1 MSLEDICIQFDLPC
15 SRFKTLPLGKGLI
28 NDTYLIKPLDTDS
41 DNKFVLQKINKNVFK
56 EPEKVMHNLIR
67 INQHLKV
74 KKAAYQELIQSTQ
87 GQLYY
92 IDKHRDFWRITK
104 YLENTT
110 TLYTADNSNIAYE
123 AALSY
128 GNFLHDLHDLNVSE
142 IYETIPGF
150 HNYANRI
157 TLLKKAIH
165 ENTHNRLGK
174 CQKEI
179 DIIKK
184 RLHYIDTFYALN
196 LPMRVIHSDTKI
208 DNILFDVYTMKG
220 RLVIDLDISMPGSI
234 LYDYGD
240 MIRSFTNALKED
252 DPDLNA
258 IDVKL
263 DIFEHVTR
271 GFIESTN
278 SFIQEKELGN
288 LILGAKLIILI
299 QAIRNLTD
307 YLFGDIYYKTDYK
320 THNLH
325 RAQNQLTL
333 VAAIESH
340 EAELQQLIH
349 RYI

>member
-1 MSLEDICIQFDLPC
+1 MSPEDICIQFDLPF
-15 SRFKTLPLGKGLI
+15 SRLNILPLGKGLI
-28 NDTYLIKPLDTDS
+28 NDTYLIEPIDTDNE
-41 DNKFVLQKINKNVFK
+41 NKFVLQKINKNVFK

-67 INQHLKV
+67 INQHLKI
-74 KKAAYQELIQSTQ
+74 KKAEYQELIQSVQ

-92 IDKHRDFWRITK
+92 IDRSGDYWRITR

-110 TLYTADNSNIAYE
+110 TLYTADNTNIAYE
-123 AALSY
+123 AARSY

-142 IYETIPGF
+142 IYETILGF

-157 TLLKKAIH
+157 TLLKKAIQ
-165 ENTHNRLGK
+165 ENTYNRLGK

-179 DIIKK
+179 DIINN
-184 RLHYIDTFYALN
+184 RLHYIDTFYALK
-196 LPMRVIHSDTKI
+196 LPLRVIHSDTKI
-208 DNILFDVYTMKG
+208 DNILFDAVTMKG
-220 RLVIDLDISMPGSI
+220 RLVIDLDISMPGSV

-240 MIRSFTNALKED
+240 MIRSFTNTLKED

-278 SFIQEKELGN
+278 NFIQEKELEN

-299 QAIRNLTD
+299 QAVRNLTD
-307 YLFGDIYYKTDYK
+307 YLFGDIYYKTDYE

-340 EAELQQLIH
+340 ETILQQLIYK
-349 RYI
+349 YI